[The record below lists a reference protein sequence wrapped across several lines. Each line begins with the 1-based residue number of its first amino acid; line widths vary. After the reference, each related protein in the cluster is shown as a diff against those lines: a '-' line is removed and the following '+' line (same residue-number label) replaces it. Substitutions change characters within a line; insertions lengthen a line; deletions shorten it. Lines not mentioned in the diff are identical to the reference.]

1 MGPAPWAFDSL
12 ITEMKDRNEMET
24 IITEYNGYFQQRFVP
39 NMPVF
44 EDAFSYEEKAVI
56 DDVLKRY
63 SDYNAR
69 DISEKSHED
78 KPWQIANDMEIIN
91 YDLVKFREYP
101 FSPLA
106 RLEKKQE
113 TQSFAKMTGFFDD
126 LASEPDL
133 YEEYR

>member
-1 MGPAPWAFDSL
+1 
-12 ITEMKDRNEMET
+12 
-24 IITEYNGYFQQRFVP
+24 
-39 NMPVF
+39 
-44 EDAFSYEEKAVI
+44 
-56 DDVLKRY
+56 
-63 SDYNAR
+63 
-69 DISEKSHED
+69 
-78 KPWQIANDMEIIN
+78 MEIIN

-106 RLEKKQE
+106 RAEKKQE